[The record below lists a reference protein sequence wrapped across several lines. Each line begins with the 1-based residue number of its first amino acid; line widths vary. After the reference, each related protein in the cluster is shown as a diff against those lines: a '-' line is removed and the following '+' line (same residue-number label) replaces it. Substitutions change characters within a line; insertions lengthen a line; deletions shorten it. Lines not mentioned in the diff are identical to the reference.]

1 MVGKGSRC
9 ICRQYRRA
17 WESSFSLPGFC
28 PPLST
33 LECEWN
39 RSGTWQPH
47 EDTVLVRREERVQ
60 EWSADKVA
68 KALKTAPRWAEAGRQ
83 EVKGMVRPAP
93 WPWEQRQLG
102 QTDISEAERVGH
114 GQ

>member
-102 QTDISEAERVGH
+102 QTDISEVERVGH